1 MQVFLTGATGYIGSA
16 VAVALRKAGHTVV
29 GLARSEDQ
37 MHVLAAKGLGG
48 HRGDLRD
55 LSSLAEGAR
64 HADAVIHAALPATA
78 DAPQVDRAAV
88 QAILDEL
95 NQFNRPFIYT
105 SGCWVLGNTG
115 DRVADEDTPLA
126 PIPLVAW
133 RPAVEQLVLDAARHG
148 VQGIV
153 LRPAMVYGGG
163 DGLVGTFVESARRQG
178 AARVV
183 GDGRNRW
190 TFVHVDDLA
199 DLYVRAL
206 GAASGTL
213 LFAAHGPA
221 LPVRD
226 VAEAASR
233 AAGAGGKV
241 ELVPLEEA
249 RKTMGPMADG
259 LALDQQISGDR
270 AVRLLG
276 WRPKSPTVLEELEN
290 GAR

>member
-1 MQVFLTGATGYIGSA
+1 MQVFVTGATGYIGSA

-213 LFAAHGPA
+213 LFGAHGPA
-221 LPVRD
+221 LQVRD

-233 AAGAGGKV
+233 AAGAGGKI
-241 ELVPLEEA
+241 EIVPLEEA

-259 LALDQQISGDR
+259 LALDQQVSGER

-276 WRPKSPTVLEELEN
+276 WRPQAPTVLEN
-290 GAR
+290 VVDTYY